1 MLTKQ
6 SLNQQHMMA
15 NEQYF
20 GKAIIMSTSGAIL
33 ARNAQSAKRGF
44 YSVLAWPR
52 QLVS

>member
-1 MLTKQ
+1 
-6 SLNQQHMMA
+6 MMTD
-15 NEQYF
+15 EQYF

-44 YSVLAWPR
+44 YCVLAWPR

>member
-33 ARNAQSAKRGF
+33 ARNDQVLRGNIA
-44 YSVLAWPR
+44 LC
-52 QLVS
+52 

>member
-1 MLTKQ
+1 
-6 SLNQQHMMA
+6 MMA
-15 NEQYF
+15 NEKYF
-20 GKAIIMSTSGAIL
+20 GKVIIMSTSGAIL